1 MSMTRI
7 LLDLTDLR
15 EFFEGNRAPMGV
27 PRVQTALLEGGLS
40 DPSAPLFE
48 PMGFDAQSG
57 RFRAAPP
64 EAVLDLLSAA
74 RLDVLREDPHWIEAR
89 RRFDATHRAAPEM
102 AFAPGDV
109 VFTPGQPFQVPGQ
122 MRRLR
127 ELRRAHG
134 VVLGALF
141 YDAIPL
147 MVPEHC
153 GPELTAEFARNLVA
167 LCLQVDRVVA
177 ISAYAARDLRD
188 WQRRIF
194 PALDLPIGLMPLDAP
209 FATMAE
215 GPPPPL
221 PSPLDDG
228 RPFVL
233 CVSTLESRKNQALV
247 LHAWLTL
254 LRRHGENAVP
264 RLVLVGRAGFGADPA
279 LRLLDHAPELRRNAV
294 WLRHVPDGVLA
305 RLYRDCLFTVFNSF
319 YEGWGLPV
327 TEALSHGKLV
337 LAPDHTSLRE
347 AGGSAALY
355 FTPQS
360 EPELAG
366 LAWDLIRDPTRRQ
379 ALEAALPGK
388 VRLRSWRA
396 VAEGLVAEL
405 ARPQSPLPDPL
416 SRAGSFI
423 GRRITFDAPP
433 PGPDFL
439 LTAFPDLDRA
449 AAGLLLEG
457 EGWGLAEAIGTWLT
471 SGSATLR
478 LPALEGQGMRLF
490 LEMTGPPPGGETGM
504 RLVTP
509 DGVEHGWR
517 RVTFTANER
526 RFLEFVIP
534 PGPAGDAVLEFDTAQ
549 AQPVPGD
556 DRALSLL
563 LHGLMLCADHDLQRA
578 YEYLGD
584 RLHLVR
590 LA

>member
-1 MSMTRI
+1 MTRI

-15 EFFEGNRAPMGV
+15 AFFEGNRAPLGV

-48 PMGFDAQSG
+48 PMAFDARSS
-57 RFRAAPP
+57 RFRATPRA
-64 EAVLDLLSAA
+64 AVLELLAAA
-74 RLDVLREDPHWIEAR
+74 RLDIHREDPLWIEAKQ
-89 RRFDATHRAAPEM
+89 RFDAAHRDAPDM
-102 AFAPGDV
+102 AFAPGEV

-153 GPELTAEFARNLVA
+153 EPELTAEFARNLVA
-167 LCLQVDRVVA
+167 QCLQLDRVVA
-177 ISAYAARDLRD
+177 ISACAARDLRD

-194 PALDLPIGLMPLDAP
+194 PELDLPVGLMPLDAP
-209 FATMAE
+209 FPAMAE

-221 PSPLDDG
+221 PPPLEDG

-233 CVSTLESRKNQALV
+233 CVATVESRKNQALL

-254 LRRHGENAVP
+254 LRRHGEHAVP

-294 WLRHVPDGVLA
+294 WLRNVPDGVLA

-327 TEALSHGKLV
+327 TEALSYGKLV

-366 LAWDLIRDPTRRQ
+366 LAWDLIRDPARRQ

-405 ARPQSPLPDPL
+405 TRPVPALPDPL
-416 SRAGSFI
+416 SRTGPIA
-423 GRRITFDAPP
+423 GRRITFDVPP
-433 PGPDFL
+433 AGPDFL
-439 LTAFPDLDRA
+439 PSAFPDLDRA
-449 AAGLLLEG
+449 AAGLLLED
-457 EGWGLAEAIGTWLT
+457 EGWGLSEPIGTWLT
-471 SGSATLR
+471 SGPARLR

-490 LEMTGPPPGGETGM
+490 LEVTGPPMGGETGM
-504 RLVTP
+504 RLITP
-509 DGVEHGWR
+509 DGTSHAWR
-517 RVTFTANER
+517 RVVFAAEEQ

-534 PGPAGDAVLEFDTAQ
+534 PGPAGDVLLEFDTTHARE
-549 AQPVPGD
+549 VPGD
-556 DRALSLL
+556 QRRLSLL
-563 LHGLMLCADHDLQRA
+563 LHGLMLCADHDLQRT